1 MTIPSLLVALYP
13 PAVRH
18 RWGAELADT
27 VAECGPRG
35 WPDTVRGAARLWLHP
50 GDWPETVTG
59 QTRRVLAVGLF
70 AVTAV
75 AALLLRAAEPTT
87 SLTADARHPLT
98 SLWLLPVLAGLALA
112 APLPRPAV
120 LMRPAVL
127 RGLTATTT
135 RTLVVPAAA
144 LLSLFGLAHSVAPDG
159 SGGPVRVVFVGY
171 YWLTLAFA
179 SLQVCVLISRVVGIP
194 GLIAL
199 PGTGRLRASLLLVG
213 AGLTLA
219 AAQGLAG
226 ALLPTLD
233 ATALLLA
240 AGLTVPAAAALTTG
254 LNLRPRRS

>member
-18 RWGAELADT
+18 RWGDELART
-27 VAECGPRG
+27 VAECGPRS
-35 WPDTVRGAARLWLHP
+35 WPDTVRGAVRLWLHP
-50 GDWPETVTG
+50 GDWPETITG

-98 SLWLLPVLAGLALA
+98 SLWLLPVLTGLALA

-120 LMRPAVL
+120 LLRPAVL
-127 RGLTATTT
+127 RGLAATAT
-135 RTLVVPAAA
+135 RTLAVPAAA
-144 LLSLFGLAHSVAPDG
+144 LVSLYGLAHSGVLGQPA
-159 SGGPVRVVFVGY
+159 GPLRLAFVGY

-179 SLQVCVLISRVVGIP
+179 SLQLCLLISRVVGVP
-194 GLIAL
+194 GLITL

-213 AGLTLA
+213 AGLALA
-219 AAQGLAG
+219 AVQGLAG

-254 LNLRPRRS
+254 LNLRRQPL